1 MGHELDDAVIKTAL
15 MEVDDD
21 LRGTLLTNRPLAT
34 SAVAIHVSLRLAR
47 FYRFRH
53 PFGRVSLDHLVQ
65 EIIDGIW
72 EVPATAIAKFAGADA
87 TLRACATDVMAGEVY
102 KALRAAFDVE
112 IVRNP
117 HGGG

>member
-1 MGHELDDAVIKTAL
+1 MGHELNDAIIKTAL
-15 MEVDDD
+15 MEIDDD

-34 SAVAIHVSLRLAR
+34 SAVAIHLSLHLAR

-53 PFGRVSLDHLVQ
+53 PSGKVSLDHLVQ

-87 TLRACATDVMAGEVY
+87 ALRASATDVMVGEVY
-102 KALRAAFDVE
+102 KALWAAFDVE
-112 IVRNP
+112 TVRDP